1 MTILARKIKPGIGL
15 VKPGR
20 HKEKNMLDWIKGR
33 LKERTSWDGA
43 ILVAGCLSIIILGP
57 LAKWAA
63 WLGLGWGL
71 WTIWKEESTS

>member
-1 MTILARKIKPGIGL
+1 
-15 VKPGR
+15 
-20 HKEKNMLDWIKGR
+20 MLDWIKGR

-71 WTIWKEESTS
+71 WTIWKEESSN